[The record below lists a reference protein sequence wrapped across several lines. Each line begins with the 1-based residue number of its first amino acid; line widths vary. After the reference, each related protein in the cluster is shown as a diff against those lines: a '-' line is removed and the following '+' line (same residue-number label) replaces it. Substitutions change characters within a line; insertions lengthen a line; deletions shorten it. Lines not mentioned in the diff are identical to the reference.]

1 VIEIAGLPAIIAY
14 ARAGALDH
22 AWSCFVA
29 AGYDRVVDE
38 PAALTVKGRLLKD
51 RARRAEGAERRW
63 LLGEASAAYAR
74 AAALDD
80 ATYPLINAAT
90 LALLGGDAAGSVV
103 LAERVLARIAA
114 HPDEPETPYYPA
126 ATRAEALL
134 LLGRESEAQAALG
147 EAIALAPCAWEDHAS
162 TLRQFAAI
170 IAARGGD
177 AAWLEALG
185 PPRSLHFAG
194 HMSFRA
200 DADHAA
206 LVGRL
211 ADILSVERIGF
222 GFGAAAA
229 GADILIAEALL
240 ARGAELHL
248 VLPGGA
254 AAFAAISVDPFGDV
268 WRQRFD
274 AVVARATA
282 VRTVSPAGVLPDQ
295 PMIDF
300 ADEVAMGAARSHA
313 ARLTSE
319 AVQLLVLPDTAG
331 ESDRRAR
338 RLWADAGG
346 RQHLV
351 TAARDETGTVDVAAG
366 PAASTSLAVLAI
378 RIATPAADPAIDLTW
393 VKALLD
399 RAPAPLAAPV
409 FTGEAEVIGYGD
421 LAAAAAAAAALI
433 ASPAIVVT
441 VGGHYGLTTL
451 IADPFSGG
459 ARVGGSL
466 LAVAQAA
473 AASALPRAICV
484 SGDFADALAIACPDR
499 FHDAAIG
506 ELDDSAGGEP
516 ITLHALEYLGPVS
529 A

>member
-1 VIEIAGLPAIIAY
+1 M
-14 ARAGALDH
+14 DH
-22 AWSCFVA
+22 AWSCFVS
-29 AGYDRVVDE
+29 AGYDRIDDE

-51 RARRAEGAERRW
+51 RARRAEGAERRR
-63 LLGEASAAYAR
+63 LLGEASAAYAH

-90 LALLGGDAAGSVV
+90 LALLGGDAAGSAV

-114 HPDEPETPYYPA
+114 HPDEPETPYYRA

-134 LLGRESEAQAALG
+134 LLGRDSAAQAALG
-147 EAIALAPCAWEDHAS
+147 EAIALAPRAWEDHAS

-177 AAWLEALG
+177 AAWLEGLG

-200 DADHAA
+200 DAGHAA
-206 LVGRL
+206 LVARL
-211 ADILSVERIGF
+211 TEILSAERIGF

-240 ARGAELHL
+240 ARDAELHL
-248 VLPGGA
+248 ILPGGV
-254 AAFAAISVDPFGDV
+254 AAFAAVSVDPFGDA

-274 AVVARATA
+274 AVIARATT

-295 PMIDF
+295 AMIDV
-300 ADEVAMGAARSHA
+300 ADEVAMGSACSHA

-319 AVQLLVLPDTAG
+319 AVQLLVLPDAAG
-331 ESDRRAR
+331 ESGGRAR

-351 TAARDETGTVDVAAG
+351 MAPRDDIDGNEVTAGC
-366 PAASTSLAVLAI
+366 AASTSVAVLAI
-378 RIATPAADPAIDLTW
+378 RIATPAGDPAIDLTW

-399 RAPAPLAAPV
+399 RAPPPLAAAV
-409 FTGEAEVIGYGD
+409 FTGEAVVVGYGD
-421 LAAAAAAAAALI
+421 PATAAAAAAALI
-433 ASPAIVVT
+433 ASPATIVA
-441 VGGHYGLTTL
+441 VGGHYGLATL
-451 IADPFSGG
+451 ITDPFSGG
-459 ARVGGSL
+459 VRVGGTL

-499 FHDAAIG
+499 FRDAAIG
-506 ELDDSAGGEP
+506 ELGDSAGGEP
-516 ITLHALEYLGPVS
+516 ITLHALELVPVS

>member
-1 VIEIAGLPAIIAY
+1 MHSVSGLAAITAY

-29 AGYDRVVDE
+29 AGYDRVDDE

-51 RARRAEGAERRW
+51 RARRAEGAERRR
-63 LLGEASAAYAR
+63 LLGEASTAYAR

-80 ATYPLINAAT
+80 ASYPLINAAT
-90 LALLGGDAAGSVV
+90 LALLGGDAAGSAV

-114 HPDEPETPYYPA
+114 HPDEPETPYYRA

-134 LLGRESEAQAALG
+134 LLGRDGEARAALG
-147 EAIALAPCAWEDHAS
+147 EAIAIAPRAWEDHAS

-177 AAWLEALG
+177 AVWLEALG

-200 DADHAA
+200 DAGHAA
-206 LVGRL
+206 LVARL
-211 ADILSVERIGF
+211 ADILSAERIGF

-240 ARGAELHL
+240 ARDAELHL

-254 AAFAAISVDPFGDV
+254 AAFAAISVDPFGDA
-268 WRQRFD
+268 WRRRFD
-274 AVVARATA
+274 AVVARATTVRA
-282 VRTVSPAGVLPDQ
+282 VAPPGMLPDQ
-295 PMIDF
+295 AMIDL

-313 ARLTSE
+313 ARLASE
-319 AVQLLVLPDTAG
+319 AVQLLVLSDTAG
-331 ESDRRAR
+331 ESDGRAR
-338 RLWADAGG
+338 RLWVEAGG

-351 TAARDETGTVDVAAG
+351 TAPRDDIDGNEVTAG
-366 PAASTSLAVLAI
+366 LAASTSVAVLAI

-399 RAPAPLAAPV
+399 RAPPPLAAPV
-409 FTGEAEVIGYGD
+409 FTGEAVIVGYGD
-421 LAAAAAAAAALI
+421 LAAAATVAAALI
-433 ASPAIVVT
+433 ASPATVVA
-441 VGGHYGLTTL
+441 VGGHYGLVTP

-459 ARVGGSL
+459 ARVGGAV

-473 AASALPRAICV
+473 AASALPRSICV
-484 SGDFADALAIACPDR
+484 SGDFADALAVVCPDR
-499 FHDAAIG
+499 FRDAAIG
-506 ELDDSAGGEP
+506 ELGDGAGGEP
-516 ITLHALEYLGPVS
+516 ITLHALEQLGSVS